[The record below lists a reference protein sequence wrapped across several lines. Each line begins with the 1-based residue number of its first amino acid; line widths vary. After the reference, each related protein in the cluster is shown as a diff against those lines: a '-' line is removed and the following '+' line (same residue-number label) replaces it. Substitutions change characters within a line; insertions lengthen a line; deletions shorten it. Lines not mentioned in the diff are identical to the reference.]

1 MGLRRLLLVAAA
13 ASAAAF
19 SAPVLPLGTSPS
31 RTLPRASPL
40 RPQVRSCP
48 SSPPRIP
55 TISDCAWQGRVGRQL
70 TVVRVARS
78 PNFERLT
85 PEQQE
90 AVLAIE
96 AELTEVF
103 RKYDKNRDGHLT
115 MEEYNQWCLDTSRAY
130 RMFTGELRF
139 LAFCKTIKSDPA
151 KGLSLQGLVELYS
164 KADQQSRGSSALA
177 SASAPLVGVRA
188 CLPAMRARLSSACV
202 SQRHSPRVSL
212 RRRFR
217 PLLSLFVPLAH
228 CPRPPS
234 PSSHHLPPA
243 AAGHTLTSLT
253 PRCPLSHPA
262 APLAQCAS
270 QALLV
275 CIGLSIPYYLPSC
288 TEYCRTLPWQ

>member
-55 TISDCAWQGRVGRQL
+55 TTRISDCAWQGRVGRQL

-115 MEEYNQWCLDTSRAY
+115 MEEYNQWCLDSSRAY

-151 KGLSLQGLVELYS
+151 KGLSLEGLVELYS

-212 RRRFR
+212 RRRFG
-217 PLLSLFVPLAH
+217 PLLSLSSSPLPIAH
-228 CPRPPS
+228 ALHR
-234 PSSHHLPPA
+234 
-243 AAGHTLTSLT
+243 
-253 PRCPLSHPA
+253 HPA
-262 APLAQCAS
+262 TTCHQPPQATHSPL
-270 QALLV
+270 
-275 CIGLSIPYYLPSC
+275 
-288 TEYCRTLPWQ
+288 